1 MTFGQ
6 ALIYYFIHPVL
17 TLLVIVIF
25 VNVILTW
32 LVGFNV
38 VNPRNPLV
46 NTIGRVTEAVTAPL
60 LNPIRRVLPP
70 LGGMDFSPLVLLL
83 IIFFVRDWLV
93 MGQLWPLLGSSPG
106 AVRSEPL

>member
-6 ALIYYFIHPVL
+6 ALIAYFIHPVL
-17 TLLVIVIF
+17 TLLVIVVF

-32 LVGFNV
+32 LVAFNV
-38 VNPRNPLV
+38 VNPRNQLV
-46 NTIGRVTEAVTAPL
+46 NMIGRATEAITAPL
-60 LNPIRRVLPP
+60 LNPIRRVLPS

-93 MGQLWPLLGSSPG
+93 MGLLWNALG
-106 AVRSEPL
+106 

>member
-1 MTFGQ
+1 MSFGQ
-6 ALIYYFIHPVL
+6 ALIAYFIHPVL

-25 VNVILTW
+25 INVILTW

-38 VNPRNPLV
+38 VNPRNQLV
-46 NTIGRVTEAVTAPL
+46 SMIGRATEAITAPL

-93 MGQLWPLLGSSPG
+93 MGQLWPLLG
-106 AVRSEPL
+106 

>member
-6 ALIYYFIHPVL
+6 ALIAYFIHPVL

-25 VNVILTW
+25 INVILTW

-38 VNPRNPLV
+38 VNPRNQLV
-46 NTIGRVTEAVTAPL
+46 NTIGRVTEAITAPL
-60 LNPIRRVLPP
+60 LNPIRRVLPT
-70 LGGMDFSPLVLLL
+70 LGGMDFAPLVMLL

-93 MGQLWPLLGSSPG
+93 MGQLWPLLG
-106 AVRSEPL
+106 